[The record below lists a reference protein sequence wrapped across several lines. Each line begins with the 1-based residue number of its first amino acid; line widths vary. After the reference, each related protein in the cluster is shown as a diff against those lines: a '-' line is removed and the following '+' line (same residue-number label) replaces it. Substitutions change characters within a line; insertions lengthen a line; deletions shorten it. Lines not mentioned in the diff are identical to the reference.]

1 LRWYV
6 ICNYSAIQLKL
17 YGGVVTYNIPSQL
30 QTSVMVVVTLLAS
43 PTSSHH
49 CSLPLDMDWWW
60 GGFQSGTS
68 AWYWSGSMR
77 GGWWMKVRVA
87 AVAEAAMTGVKV
99 VSDNSSSFNSDSFMM
114 YEPYGDDDNDEWML
128 VISFYSIRTKID
140 LIKGASTID
149 ANADE
154 EDLC

>member
-1 LRWYV
+1 
-6 ICNYSAIQLKL
+6 
-17 YGGVVTYNIPSQL
+17 
-30 QTSVMVVVTLLAS
+30 
-43 PTSSHH
+43 
-49 CSLPLDMDWWW
+49 
-60 GGFQSGTS
+60 
-68 AWYWSGSMR
+68 
-77 GGWWMKVRVA
+77 MKVRVA

-149 ANADE
+149 AKAVE